1 MLGGLPPPSRRLPR
15 ICLLQ
20 DQIGGHD
27 GGSREGGGEGDENA
41 RGGGSRGACQ
51 RINKSCPRLG
61 SDSENRPRER
71 RDRRERSND
80 HRAFPHPPPLPF
92 SSSFDS
98 TVSNGT
104 TFFPDLRN
112 HANRPENV
120 GHVSGIA
127 DRREAVVARGRGGE
141 LCAHKSRGNIYRRKK
156 NPWIDTTVES
166 ACSGGSVGR
175 GSDSLRIGA
184 RA

>member
-1 MLGGLPPPSRRLPR
+1 MKTRGEEGAEAPVKGSTSPVQDSVR
-15 ICLLQ
+15 IRK
-20 DQIGGHD
+20 IG
-27 GGSREGGGEGDENA
+27 REKGEIGEKGATIIA
-41 RGGGSRGACQ
+41 RS
-51 RINKSCPRLG
+51 S
-61 SDSENRPRER
+61 
-71 RDRRERSND
+71 
-80 HRAFPHPPPLPF
+80 AFPHPPPLPF

-120 GHVSGIA
+120 GHVSGIV

>member
-1 MLGGLPPPSRRLPR
+1 MKTRGEEGAEAPVKGSTSPAQDSVR
-15 ICLLQ
+15 IRK
-20 DQIGGHD
+20 IG
-27 GGSREGGGEGDENA
+27 REKGEIGEKGATIIA
-41 RGGGSRGACQ
+41 RS
-51 RINKSCPRLG
+51 
-61 SDSENRPRER
+61 
-71 RDRRERSND
+71 
-80 HRAFPHPPPLPF
+80 AFPHPPPLPF

-104 TFFPDLRN
+104 TLFPDLRN

-120 GHVSGIA
+120 GHVSGIV

-156 NPWIDTTVES
+156 NPWIDTTMES

>member
-1 MLGGLPPPSRRLPR
+1 MKRRGEEGAEAPVKGSTSPVQDSVR
-15 ICLLQ
+15 IRK
-20 DQIGGHD
+20 IG
-27 GGSREGGGEGDENA
+27 REKGEIGEKGATIIA
-41 RGGGSRGACQ
+41 RS
-51 RINKSCPRLG
+51 
-61 SDSENRPRER
+61 
-71 RDRRERSND
+71 
-80 HRAFPHPPPLPF
+80 AFPHPPPLPF

-112 HANRPENV
+112 RPAKMSRKCWTRIGNRRN
-120 GHVSGIA
+120 
-127 DRREAVVARGRGGE
+127 RRETRGRVARGRGGE

>member
-1 MLGGLPPPSRRLPR
+1 MKRRGEEGAEAPVKGSTSPVQDSVR
-15 ICLLQ
+15 IRK
-20 DQIGGHD
+20 IG
-27 GGSREGGGEGDENA
+27 REKGEIGEKGATIIA
-41 RGGGSRGACQ
+41 RS
-51 RINKSCPRLG
+51 
-61 SDSENRPRER
+61 
-71 RDRRERSND
+71 
-80 HRAFPHPPPLPF
+80 AFPHPPPLPF

-120 GHVSGIA
+120 GHVSGIV